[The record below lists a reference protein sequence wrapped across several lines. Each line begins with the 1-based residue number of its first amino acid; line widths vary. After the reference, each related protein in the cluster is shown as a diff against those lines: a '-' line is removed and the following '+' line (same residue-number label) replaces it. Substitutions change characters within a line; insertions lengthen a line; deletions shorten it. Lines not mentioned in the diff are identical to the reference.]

1 MKIGI
6 LRCGHTPDEVAAT
19 HGQYEDM
26 FARLLAD
33 EGLEFR
39 TWSVVD
45 MAFPESPEDAEGWL
59 VSGSRH
65 GAYDALPF
73 IAPLEDF
80 IRRVVASGRP
90 LVGICFGHQLIA
102 QALGGTVVKFPRGW
116 SVGAKSYD
124 WDGLGEIWLTAWH
137 QDQVIAPPDGARTI
151 ARNAFTEHA
160 ALLYDDPIFTVQAH
174 PEFSR
179 DVAAAYLA
187 ARRGSPDYP
196 EGMIEDAQ
204 RRLDQPLDDTRIG
217 KALARFLKHRTIDH
231 V

>member
-137 QDQVIAPPDGARTI
+137 QDQVIAPPEGARGDRLH
-151 ARNAFTEHA
+151 APLRLCRA
-160 ALLYDDPIFTVQAH
+160 ALRGPHLHRAGASRVFDAESRPPDRQAR
-174 PEFSR
+174 PG
-179 DVAAAYLA
+179 VV
-187 ARRGSPDYP
+187 PDYP
-196 EGMIEDAQ
+196 
-204 RRLDQPLDDTRIG
+204 
-217 KALARFLKHRTIDH
+217 F
-231 V
+231 